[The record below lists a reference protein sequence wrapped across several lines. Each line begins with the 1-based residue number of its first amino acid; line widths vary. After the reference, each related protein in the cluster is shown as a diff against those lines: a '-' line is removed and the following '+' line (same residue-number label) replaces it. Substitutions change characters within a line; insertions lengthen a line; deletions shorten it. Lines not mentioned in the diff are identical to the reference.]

1 MNLTQDF
8 VKRPDEVNNILSGK
22 LALKYAGKEVE
33 SIKSIGT
40 ASQKR
45 SLADFQKAL
54 ETYKSELIDDT
65 FVRSHLNALYDNLLE
80 QNLCRIIEPFSKVQ
94 INHIAHLIKLPKV
107 SLFLNPLYYS
117 I

>member
-1 MNLTQDF
+1 MLLIVVFKFELKFANL
-8 VKRPDEVNNILSGK
+8 RPEEVNNILSGK

-33 SIKSIGT
+33 SMKAIGV

-54 ETYKSELIDDT
+54 ETYKTELIDDA

-107 SLFLNPLYYS
+107 CF
-117 I
+117 